1 MLMDIGIERGPFD
14 FWEKKVVV
22 KDKEGKCTRLFMYSA
37 I

>member
-14 FWEKKVVV
+14 FWEKVVV
-22 KDKEGKCTRLFMYSA
+22 EDKEGKSTRLFMYSA